1 MYIDYPPKRQ
11 GQMAK
16 ILIPHI
22 LHKLS
27 STLTVRSHTYH
38 ENNCFSLPT
47 YDFGS
52 KPQCIILENLNG
64 QHKSHLD
71 RQFSKLQVKHRWRAF
86 LGPLPLDLFPD
97 HYPQL
102 FVILVTIKSD

>member
-1 MYIDYPPKRQ
+1 MYIDYPLKRQ
-11 GQMAK
+11 GQMVK
-16 ILIPHI
+16 ILSPHI

-27 STLTVRSHTYH
+27 STLTIRSQTHH

-64 QHKSHLD
+64 PHKSHLE
-71 RQFSKLQVKHRWRAF
+71 QAILKTPGETQVEGLPW
-86 LGPLPLDLFPD
+86 PLAPRPI
-97 HYPQL
+97 P
-102 FVILVTIKSD
+102 